1 MHNLNNLVILIEKE
15 VFQLAKNDKKR
26 SSNGLIKRLTDT
38 VQNNLDNLY
47 QKTYYSQP
55 SNKQDIEN
63 IKTKLDTSIDN
74 IVTTNRN
81 NTGNGTMSTLYSRIQ
96 AAPMLGGQGDEQAKK
111 LEELIN
117 DNQVIESGLMG
128 FINNTTTV
136 FDYDNKIDTILK
148 YMPKLQE
155 AIDTRKDN
163 VLSADHFSKDFINIT
178 SSNINNNTETY
189 NEHIKY
195 IKDTYKIQDL
205 VDEIYDKASK
215 YGEAFV
221 YVVPY
226 KKAVARLL
234 RNKNNIRADLNM
246 REQTIVSES
255 GSISMESLPEGLTQ
269 KDFEAAG
276 ISNIK
281 LECYTGA
288 INSIVENCI
297 RFEKAAKSLNEM
309 SLNYEGA
316 NFSEATILETAESVR
331 DVVKGQFDRTIKDDL
346 SFDGFDDRG
355 QDGLVDKNK
364 IKKKGKDDKYIN
376 VPGTIIRILERKHVI
391 PIYIDEYCF
400 GYYYIEVEG
409 PYNPVGDYDKMQ
421 DPTMSLKGSNSILST
436 NSMMDQTQKQNNI
449 IRYLSNQISNF
460 IDAKFI
466 NTNQDLRQEIYTIL
480 KYNQDNN
487 SSKMNKIRVTF
498 IPPDDME
505 HVYFRMNKDTHRG
518 ISDLD
523 KSLFPATLFS
533 SMYITHTIW
542 NMTRAQDKR
551 VYYVNQ
557 NVDTNIS
564 KTLLNTINQIKKGNF
579 GIRQIE
585 NINNILNI
593 TGMFND
599 YIIPRGPGG
608 TPIDFEV
615 MQGQSV
621 EYQTE
626 LMTMLEEAAVNA
638 TEVPMEMIQ
647 MRNSVDYASQLTMSS
662 SKFLRKVY
670 NRQSKFQKNITRIIN
685 NIYNN
690 EFDDNITL
698 SVALPPPMFLN
709 ITNTNQMMT
718 NVNEYSQSV
727 AQLILDPD
735 EEESIKN
742 EVIRE
747 INKFNLGSYLNIPE
761 LEEIAHKAKQR
772 MAAESNEENSE
783 E

>member
-1 MHNLNNLVILIEKE
+1 MTKD
-15 VFQLAKNDKKR
+15 DKKR
-26 SSNGLIKRLTDT
+26 SNSIIKKLTDT
-38 VQNNLDNLY
+38 VQNNLDYLY
-47 QKTYYSQP
+47 TKTYYSQP
-55 SNKQDIEN
+55 SNKQDIAN
-63 IKTKLDTSIDN
+63 IKSRLDDSIDN
-74 IVTTNRN
+74 IVSVNKN
-81 NTGNGTMSTLYSRIQ
+81 NIGNGTMSTLYSRIQ
-96 AAPMLGGQGDEQAKK
+96 QKNLPDLGGPNDENGKK

-155 AIDTRKDN
+155 ALDTRKDN

-178 SSNINNNTETY
+178 SSNINNDQETY
-189 NEHIKY
+189 NEHIKF
-195 IKDTYKIQDL
+195 IKEAYNLQEL
-205 VDEIYDKASK
+205 VDEIYDEASK

-221 YVVPY
+221 YTVPY

-234 RNKNNIRADLNM
+234 RKKNSIRADLDIKEATIITESGNM
-246 REQTIVSES
+246 AMDKLPNDINVDEFSQFGLSNIQLECSTGIVS
-255 GSISMESLPEGLTQ
+255 
-269 KDFEAAG
+269 
-276 ISNIK
+276 
-281 LECYTGA
+281 
-288 INSIVENCI
+288 SIVENTMN
-297 RFEKAAKSLNEM
+297 FEKVQRSLNEM

-316 NFSEATILETAESVR
+316 NFSEETIMESAENIR
-331 DVVKGQFDRTIKDDL
+331 DVVKGRFNKTIKDDL
-346 SFDGFDDRG
+346 SFDGFDDRSN
-355 QDGLVDKNK
+355 DGLIDKNK
-364 IKKKGKDDKYIN
+364 IKRNKDDKYIN
-376 VPGTIIRILERKHVI
+376 VPGTIVRILERKHVI
-391 PIYIDEYCF
+391 PIYIEQYCF
-400 GYYYIEVEG
+400 GYYYIEVDG

-436 NSMMDQTQKQNNI
+436 NSMMDQSQKQNHI
-449 IRYLSNQISNF
+449 IKYISNQISNF

-466 NTNQDLRQEIYTIL
+466 NTNQDLRNEIYTIL
-480 KYNQDNN
+480 KYNYDNN
-487 SSKMNKIRVTF
+487 NSHMNKIRVTF

-505 HVYFRMNKDTHRG
+505 HVYFKMNKDTHRG

-523 KSLFPATLFS
+523 KAMFPATLYS

-557 NVDTNIS
+557 TVDTNIS

-585 NINNILNI
+585 NINHILNI

-608 TPIDFEV
+608 SPIDFEV
-615 MQGQSV
+615 MQGQKI
-621 EYQTE
+621 EYQDE
-626 LMTMLEEAAVNA
+626 LMTMLEEAAVNS

-647 MRNSVDYASQLTMSS
+647 MRNSIDYSSQLTMSS

-670 NRQSKFQKNITRIIN
+670 NRQSKFQKNLTRIFN
-685 NIYNN
+685 KIYNN

-698 SVALPPPMFLN
+698 AVMLPPPMFLN

-735 EEESIKN
+735 EEDFVKN

-747 INKFNLGSYLNIPE
+747 INKFNLGTYLNIPE

-772 MAAESNEENSE
+772 AAAETNNEEGNE
-783 E
+783 

>member
-1 MHNLNNLVILIEKE
+1 M
-15 VFQLAKNDKKR
+15 AKKDEKKR
-26 SSNGLIKRLTDT
+26 SSTSIINRLSNTI
-38 VQNNLDNLY
+38 QNSLDNLY
-47 QKTYYSQP
+47 SKTYYSQA
-55 SNKQDIEN
+55 SNKQDLET
-63 IKTKLDTSIDN
+63 IKNKLDSSIDN
-74 IVTTNRN
+74 IVSVNMD
-81 NTGNGTMSTLYSRIQ
+81 NTGRGTMSTLYSRIQ
-96 AAPMLGGQGDEQAKK
+96 QQGSSIKPGNKEGGQS
-111 LEELIN
+111 LESLIN
-117 DNQVIESGLMG
+117 DSQVIEAGLMG
-128 FINNTTTV
+128 FINDTTTV

-148 YMPKLQE
+148 YMPRLQE
-155 AIDTRKDN
+155 ALDTRKDN
-163 VLSADHFSKDFINIT
+163 VLSADHFSKDFINVT
-178 SSNINNNTETY
+178 SSSITNDSETY
-189 NEHIKY
+189 NEHIKF
-195 IKDTYKIQDL
+195 IKETYKFQDL
-205 VDEIYDKASK
+205 TDEIYDQASK

-234 RNKNNIRADLNM
+234 KQKNNTRAELDIK
-246 REQTIVSES
+246 EHTIITES
-255 GSISMESLPEGLTQ
+255 GNIEMDKLPKEITPEMFEQAGLN
-269 KDFEAAG
+269 
-276 ISNIK
+276 NIQ

-288 INSIVENCI
+288 INSVVENI
-297 RFEKAAKSLNEM
+297 MRFEKASSSLNEM

-316 NFSEATILETAESVR
+316 DFSEETIEESANNIR
-331 DVVKGQFDRTIKDDL
+331 DVVKGRFQKTIKDDL
-346 SFDGFDDRG
+346 SFEGFDDRG
-355 QDGLVDKNK
+355 QEGLVDKA
-364 IKKKGKDDKYIN
+364 KKKSKDDKYIN
-376 VPGTIIRILERKHVI
+376 VPGTIVKILERKHVI
-391 PIYIDEYCF
+391 PIYIENYCF
-400 GYYYIEVEG
+400 GYYYIEVDG

-436 NSMMDQTQKQNNI
+436 NSTLDQSTKQNNI
-449 IRYLSNQISNF
+449 IRYIANQISNF

-466 NTNQDLRQEIYTIL
+466 NANQDLRNEIYTIL
-480 KYNQDNN
+480 KFNYDNN
-487 SSKMNKIRVTF
+487 SSHMNKVRVTF

-505 HVYFRMNKDTHRG
+505 HVYFKMNEDTHRG

-523 KSLFPATLFS
+523 KAMFPATLYCAN
-533 SMYITHTIW
+533 YITHAIW

-557 NVDTNIS
+557 TVDTNIS

-585 NINNILNI
+585 NINHILNI

-599 YIIPRGPGG
+599 YIIPRGPSGNS
-608 TPIDFEV
+608 PIDFEV

-626 LMTMLEEAAVNA
+626 FMTMLEEMSINS
-638 TEVPMEMIQ
+638 TDVPMEMIQ
-647 MRNSVDYASQLTMSS
+647 MRNSVDYSSQLTMSS

-670 NRQSKFQKNITRIIN
+670 NRQSKFQMNLTRIFN
-685 NIYNN
+685 KIYNN
-690 EFDDNITL
+690 EFDDNIQT
-698 SVALPPPMFLN
+698 SVILPPPMFLN

-735 EEESIKN
+735 EEEPVKN

-761 LEEIAHKAKQR
+761 LEDIAHKAKQR
-772 MAAESNEENSE
+772 IAAESNEKSGE

>member
-1 MHNLNNLVILIEKE
+1 M
-15 VFQLAKNDKKR
+15 AKDKKQR
-26 SSNGLIKRLTDT
+26 SSNGLIKKLTDT
-38 VQNNLDNLY
+38 VQNNLNYLY

-74 IVTTNRN
+74 IVTNNMN

-96 AAPMLGGQGDEQAKK
+96 AAPMLGGSGDEQAKK

-178 SSNINNNTETY
+178 SSNINNDTETY

-195 IKDTYKIQDL
+195 IKETYKIQDL

-221 YVVPY
+221 YNVPY
-226 KKAVARLL
+226 KKAVVRLL

-246 REQTIVSES
+246 REQVIMTES
-255 GSISMESLPEGLTQ
+255 GNIGMDAFPEGLTQ

-276 ISNIK
+276 MGNIQ
-281 LECYTGA
+281 LECCTGA
-288 INSIVENCI
+288 INSIVENTM
-297 RFEKAAKSLNEM
+297 RFEKAVKSLNEM

-316 NFSEATILETAESVR
+316 NFSEATILETAENVR
-331 DVVKGQFDRTIKDDL
+331 DVVKGQFDRIIKDDL
-346 SFDGFDDRG
+346 SFEGFDDRG
-355 QDGLVDKNK
+355 QEGLVDKNK
-364 IKKKGKDDKYIN
+364 AKKKKGKDDKYIN
-376 VPGTIIRILERKHVI
+376 VPGTIIRVLERKHVI

-436 NSMMDQTQKQNNI
+436 NSMMDQSQKQNNI

-498 IPPDDME
+498 IPPEDME
-505 HVYFRMNKDTHRG
+505 HVYFNMNKDTHRG

-585 NINNILNI
+585 NINHILNI

-670 NRQSKFQKNITRIIN
+670 NRQSKFQKNITRIVN

-698 SVALPPPMFLN
+698 NVVLPPPMFLN

-735 EEESIKN
+735 EEEPIKN

-772 MAAESNEENSE
+772 MAAENNEDTGE

>member
-1 MHNLNNLVILIEKE
+1 
-15 VFQLAKNDKKR
+15 LAKDKKR
-26 SSNGLIKRLTDT
+26 SSNGLIKKLSDT
-38 VQNNLDNLY
+38 VQNSLDYLY

-55 SNKQDIEN
+55 NNKQDIEN
-63 IKTKLDTSIDN
+63 IKSKLDNSIDT
-74 IVTTNRN
+74 IVSVNRN

-96 AAPMLGGQGDEQAKK
+96 QANMPNLGGSGDEGAKK

-155 AIDTRKDN
+155 ALDTRKDN

-178 SSNINNNTETY
+178 SSSINNDDATY

-195 IKDTYKIQDL
+195 IKETYKIQDL

-226 KKAVARLL
+226 KKAVVRLL
-234 RNKNNIRADLNM
+234 RQKSSIRADLNIK
-246 REQTIVSES
+246 EGTIITES
-255 GSISMESLPEGLTQ
+255 GNIGMDALPNGLTAE
-269 KDFEAAG
+269 DFKSAG
-276 ISNIK
+276 YGDIQVEFSNGGI
-281 LECYTGA
+281 T
-288 INSIVENCI
+288 SIIENCVK
-297 RFEKAAKSLNEM
+297 FEKSVKSLNEV

-316 NFSEATILETAESVR
+316 NLSEAFVNEAAENVR
-331 DVVKGQFDRTIKDDL
+331 DVVKGQFQKTIKDDL
-346 SFDGFDDRG
+346 SFEGFDDRG
-355 QDGLVDKNK
+355 QDGLVDKT
-364 IKKKGKDDKYIN
+364 KKKQNKDDKYIN

-436 NSMMDQTQKQNNI
+436 NSMMDQSQKQNNI

-487 SSKMNKIRVTF
+487 SNKMNKIRVTF

-505 HVYFRMNKDTHRG
+505 HVYFKMNKDTHRG

-523 KSLFPATLFS
+523 KAMFPATLFS

-585 NINNILNI
+585 NINHILNI

-608 TPIDFEV
+608 APIDFEV
-615 MQGQSV
+615 MQGQTV

-626 LMTMLEEAAVNA
+626 LMTMLEEAAINSC
-638 TEVPMEMIQ
+638 EVPMEMIQ

-670 NRQSKFQKNITRIIN
+670 NRQSKFQKPISSIVNK
-685 NIYNN
+685 IYNN

-698 SVALPPPMFLN
+698 TVILPPPMFLN
-709 ITNTNQMMT
+709 LTNTNQMMT

-735 EEESIKN
+735 EEEPIKN

-747 INKFNLGSYLNIPE
+747 INKFHLGTYLNIPE
-761 LEEIAHKAKQR
+761 LEDIAHKAKQH
-772 MAAESNEENSE
+772 MAAESNNEEGE

>member
-1 MHNLNNLVILIEKE
+1 M
-15 VFQLAKNDKKR
+15 AKKDNKR
-26 SSNGLIKRLTDT
+26 SSNGIIKKLSDT
-38 VQNNLDNLY
+38 VQNNLDYLY

-55 SNKQDIEN
+55 TNKQDLDTVKN
-63 IKTKLDTSIDN
+63 KLDASIDN
-74 IVTTNRN
+74 IVATNRN

-96 AAPMLGGQGDEQAKK
+96 QTPTLGGPNDENAKK

-128 FINNTTTV
+128 FINNTTTI

-148 YMPKLQE
+148 YMPKLVE
-155 AIDTRKDN
+155 ALETRKDN

-178 SSNINNNTETY
+178 SSNINSETATY

-195 IKDTYKIQDL
+195 IKETYKIQEL
-205 VDEIYDKASK
+205 VDEIYDNAAK

-221 YVVPY
+221 YIVPY
-226 KKAVARLL
+226 KKAVVRLL
-234 RNKNNIRADLNM
+234 RNKNNIRADLNIK
-246 REQTIVSES
+246 EGTIFTES
-255 GSISMESLPEGLTQ
+255 GNMGMDKLPTGLTAE
-269 KDFEAAG
+269 DFSAAG
-276 ISNIK
+276 YGDIQVEFSR
-281 LECYTGA
+281 GS
-288 INSIVENCI
+288 INSIVENTVK
-297 RFEKAAKSLNEM
+297 FEKSAKLLNEM
-309 SLNYEGA
+309 SLNYEGV
-316 NFSEATILETAESVR
+316 NLSEETINEAAENVR

-346 SFDGFDDRG
+346 SFEGFDDRG

-364 IKKKGKDDKYIN
+364 INKKKGKDDKYVN

-436 NSMMDQTQKQNNI
+436 NSMMDQSQKQNNI
-449 IRYLSNQISNF
+449 IRYLSNQISNL

-505 HVYFRMNKDTHRG
+505 HVYFKMNKDTHRG

-523 KSLFPATLFS
+523 KSMFPGTLFS
-533 SMYITHTIW
+533 SMYITHCIW

-585 NINNILNI
+585 NINHILNI

-608 TPIDFEV
+608 NTPIDFEV

-670 NRQSKFQKNITRIIN
+670 NRQAKFQKNLTRIIN
-685 NIYNN
+685 DIYNN

-698 SVALPPPMFLN
+698 SVMLPPPMFLN
-709 ITNTNQMMT
+709 LTNTNQMMT

-727 AQLILDPD
+727 AQLIMDPD
-735 EEESIKN
+735 EEEPIKN

-747 INKFNLGSYLNIPE
+747 INKYHLGTYLNLPE
-761 LEEIAHKAKQR
+761 LEEIAHKAKQH
-772 MAAESNEENSE
+772 MAAERNDDTNEE
-783 E
+783 

>member
-1 MHNLNNLVILIEKE
+1 MVKDN
-15 VFQLAKNDKKR
+15 KNKR
-26 SSNGLIKRLTDT
+26 SNTIIRKLSDI
-38 VQNNLDNLY
+38 VQNNLDYLY
-47 QKTYYSQP
+47 TKTYYSQP
-55 SNKQDIEN
+55 NNKQDIEN
-63 IKTKLDTSIDN
+63 IKSKLDTSIDN
-74 IVTTNRN
+74 IISVNKN

-96 AAPMLGGQGDEQAKK
+96 SNNIKSLGGPNDENGKK

-128 FINNTTTV
+128 FINNTTTI

-155 AIDTRKDN
+155 ALDTRKDN

-178 SSNINNNTETY
+178 SSNINNDSEIY
-189 NEHIKY
+189 NEHIKA
-195 IKDTYKIQDL
+195 IKDTYKIQEL
-205 VDEIYDKASK
+205 VDDIYDKASK

-221 YVVPY
+221 YIVPY

-234 RNKNNIRADLNM
+234 KNKNSIRADLNI
-246 REQTIVSES
+246 RESKIITES
-255 GSISMESLPEGLTQ
+255 GNMSMDDLPSSITPEILKECGMEHIE
-269 KDFEAAG
+269 
-276 ISNIK
+276 
-281 LECYTGA
+281 LECCTGT
-288 INSIVENCI
+288 INSIVEHAFNYQKI
-297 RFEKAAKSLNEM
+297 SKSLNEM

-316 NFSEATILETAESVR
+316 SFSEETILESAENIR
-331 DVVKGQFDRTIKDDL
+331 DVVKGRFNKTIDDNL
-346 SFDGFDDRG
+346 SFEGFDDRG
-355 QDGLVDKNK
+355 QDGLIDKSSV
-364 IKKKGKDDKYIN
+364 KKGKDDKYIN
-376 VPGTIIRILERKHVI
+376 VPGTIIKILERKHVI
-391 PIYIDEYCF
+391 PIYIEQYCF

-436 NSMMDQTQKQNNI
+436 NSMMDQSQKQNNI
-449 IRYLSNQISNF
+449 IRYISNQISNF

-466 NTNQDLRQEIYTIL
+466 NANQDLRNEIYTIL

-505 HVYFRMNKDTHRG
+505 HVYFKMNDDTHRG

-523 KSLFPATLFS
+523 KALFPATLYS

-585 NINNILNI
+585 NINHILNI

-608 TPIDFEV
+608 APIDFEV

-621 EYQTE
+621 EYQSE
-626 LMTMLEEAAVNA
+626 LMNMLEEAAVNS
-638 TEVPMEMIQ
+638 TDVPMEMIN
-647 MRNSVDYASQLTMSS
+647 MRNSIDYASQLTMSS

-685 NIYNN
+685 KIYNN
-690 EFDDNITL
+690 EFEDNITL
-698 SVALPPPMFLN
+698 SVMLPPPMFLN

-727 AQLILDPD
+727 AQLIMDPNED
-735 EEESIKN
+735 ENVKN

-747 INKFNLGSYLNIPE
+747 VNKYNLGSYLNIPE
-761 LEEIAHKAKQR
+761 LEEIVHKAKQR
-772 MAAESNEENSE
+772 IAANSNNESDEE
-783 E
+783 

>member
-1 MHNLNNLVILIEKE
+1 M
-15 VFQLAKNDKKR
+15 AKDKKR
-26 SSNGLIKRLTDT
+26 SSNGLIKKLSDT
-38 VQNNLDNLY
+38 VQNSLDYLY

-55 SNKQDIEN
+55 NNKQDIEN
-63 IKTKLDTSIDN
+63 IKSKLDNSIDT
-74 IVTTNRN
+74 IVSVNRN

-96 AAPMLGGQGDEQAKK
+96 QANMPNLGGSGDEGAKK

-155 AIDTRKDN
+155 ALDTRKDN

-178 SSNINNNTETY
+178 SSSINNDDATY

-195 IKDTYKIQDL
+195 IKETYKIQDL

-226 KKAVARLL
+226 KKAVVRLL
-234 RNKNNIRADLNM
+234 RQKSSIRADLNIK
-246 REQTIVSES
+246 EGTIITES
-255 GSISMESLPEGLTQ
+255 GNIGIDALPNGLTAE
-269 KDFEAAG
+269 DFKSAG
-276 ISNIK
+276 YGDIQVEFSNGGI
-281 LECYTGA
+281 T
-288 INSIVENCI
+288 SIIENCVK
-297 RFEKAAKSLNEM
+297 FEKSVKSLNEM

-316 NFSEATILETAESVR
+316 NLSEAFVNEAAENVR
-331 DVVKGQFDRTIKDDL
+331 DVVKGQFQKTIKDDL
-346 SFDGFDDRG
+346 SFEGFDDRG
-355 QDGLVDKNK
+355 QDGLVDKT
-364 IKKKGKDDKYIN
+364 KKKQNKDDKYIN

-436 NSMMDQTQKQNNI
+436 NSMMDQSQKQNNI

-487 SSKMNKIRVTF
+487 SNKMNKIRVTF

-523 KSLFPATLFS
+523 KAMFPATLFS

-585 NINNILNI
+585 NINHILNI

-608 TPIDFEV
+608 APIDFEV
-615 MQGQSV
+615 MQGQTV

-626 LMTMLEEAAVNA
+626 LMTMLEEAAINSC
-638 TEVPMEMIQ
+638 EVPMEMIQ
-647 MRNSVDYASQLTMSS
+647 MRNSVEYASQLTMSS

-670 NRQSKFQKNITRIIN
+670 NRQSKFQKPISSIVNK
-685 NIYNN
+685 IYNN

-698 SVALPPPMFLN
+698 TVILPPPMFLN
-709 ITNTNQMMT
+709 LTNTNQMMT

-735 EEESIKN
+735 EEEPIKN

-747 INKFNLGSYLNIPE
+747 INKFHLGTYLNIPE
-761 LEEIAHKAKQR
+761 LEDIAHKAKQH
-772 MAAESNEENSE
+772 MAAESNNEEGE

>member
-1 MHNLNNLVILIEKE
+1 M
-15 VFQLAKNDKKR
+15 AKKDDKKR
-26 SSNGLIKRLTDT
+26 SSNGLIKKLTDT
-38 VQNNLDNLY
+38 VQNNLDYLY

-55 SNKQDIEN
+55 SNKQDLDN
-63 IKTKLDTSIDN
+63 VKNKLDSSIDN
-74 IVTTNRN
+74 IVAVNRN
-81 NTGNGTMSTLYSRIQ
+81 NTGNGTMSALYSRLQQ
-96 AAPMLGGQGDEQAKK
+96 APTLGGSGDEGAKK

-117 DNQVIESGLMG
+117 DNQIIESGLMG

-155 AIDTRKDN
+155 ALDTRKDN

-178 SSNINNNTETY
+178 TSNINSDSETY

-195 IKDTYKIQDL
+195 IKETYKIQDL

-226 KKAVARLL
+226 KKAVVRLL
-234 RNKNNIRADLNM
+234 RQKNNIRADLNIK
-246 REQTIVSES
+246 EGTIFTES
-255 GSISMESLPEGLTQ
+255 GNIGMDDLPKDLTAE
-269 KDFEAAG
+269 DFNAAG
-276 ISNIK
+276 YGDIQVEFSRGGIS
-281 LECYTGA
+281 
-288 INSIVENCI
+288 SIIENAVK
-297 RFEKAAKSLNEM
+297 FEKSVKLLNEM

-316 NFSEATILETAESVR
+316 NLSEETILEAAENVR

-346 SFDGFDDRG
+346 SFEGFDDRG

-364 IKKKGKDDKYIN
+364 SDKRKSKDDKYVN

-400 GYYYIEVEG
+400 GYYYIEIEG

-436 NSMMDQTQKQNNI
+436 NSMMDQSQKQNNI
-449 IRYLSNQISNF
+449 IRYLSNQISNL

-505 HVYFRMNKDTHRG
+505 HVYFKMNKDTHRG

-523 KSLFPATLFS
+523 KSMFPGTLFS
-533 SMYITHTIW
+533 SMYITHCIW

-564 KTLLNTINQIKKGNF
+564 KTLLNTITQIKKGNF

-585 NINNILNI
+585 NINHILNI

-608 TPIDFEV
+608 APIDFEV

-638 TEVPMEMIQ
+638 CEVPMEMIQ

-670 NRQSKFQKNITRIIN
+670 NRQSKFQKNLTRIIN

-698 SVALPPPMFLN
+698 NVMLPPPMFLN
-709 ITNTNQMMT
+709 LTNTNQMMT

-735 EEESIKN
+735 EEEPVKN

-747 INKFNLGSYLNIPE
+747 VNKFHLGTYINLPE
-761 LEEIAHKAKQR
+761 LEEIAHRAKQH
-772 MAAESNEENSE
+772 MAANSNDNNGEE
-783 E
+783 

>member
-1 MHNLNNLVILIEKE
+1 M
-15 VFQLAKNDKKR
+15 AKKDNKR
-26 SSNGLIKRLTDT
+26 SSNGIIKKLSDT
-38 VQNNLDNLY
+38 VQNNLDYLY

-55 SNKQDIEN
+55 TNKQDLDTVKN
-63 IKTKLDTSIDN
+63 KLDASIDN
-74 IVTTNRN
+74 IVATNRN

-96 AAPMLGGQGDEQAKK
+96 QTPTLGGPNDENAKK

-128 FINNTTTV
+128 FINNTTTI

-148 YMPKLQE
+148 YMPKLVE
-155 AIDTRKDN
+155 ALETRKDN

-178 SSNINNNTETY
+178 SSNINSETATY

-195 IKDTYKIQDL
+195 IKETYKIQEL
-205 VDEIYDKASK
+205 VDEIYDNAAK

-221 YVVPY
+221 YIVPY
-226 KKAVARLL
+226 KKAVVRLL
-234 RNKNNIRADLNM
+234 RNKNNIRADLNIK
-246 REQTIVSES
+246 EGTIFTES
-255 GSISMESLPEGLTQ
+255 GNMGMDKLPTGLTAE
-269 KDFEAAG
+269 DFSAAG
-276 ISNIK
+276 YGDIQVEFSR
-281 LECYTGA
+281 GS
-288 INSIVENCI
+288 INSIVENTVK
-297 RFEKAAKSLNEM
+297 FEKSAKLLNEM

-316 NFSEATILETAESVR
+316 NLSEETINEAAENVR

-346 SFDGFDDRG
+346 SFEGFDDRG

-364 IKKKGKDDKYIN
+364 INKKKGKDDKYVN

-436 NSMMDQTQKQNNI
+436 NSMMDQSQKQNNI
-449 IRYLSNQISNF
+449 IRYLSNQISNL

-505 HVYFRMNKDTHRG
+505 HVYFKMNKDTHRG

-523 KSLFPATLFS
+523 KSMFPGTLFS
-533 SMYITHTIW
+533 SLYITHCIW

-585 NINNILNI
+585 NINHILNI

-608 TPIDFEV
+608 NTPIDFEV

-670 NRQSKFQKNITRIIN
+670 NRQAKFQKNLTRIIN
-685 NIYNN
+685 DIYNN

-698 SVALPPPMFLN
+698 SVMLPPPMFLN
-709 ITNTNQMMT
+709 LTNTNQMMT

-727 AQLILDPD
+727 AQLIMDPD
-735 EEESIKN
+735 EEEPIKN

-747 INKFNLGSYLNIPE
+747 INKYHLGTYLNLPE
-761 LEEIAHKAKQR
+761 LEEIAHKAKQH
-772 MAAESNEENSE
+772 MAAERNDDTNEE
-783 E
+783 

>member
-1 MHNLNNLVILIEKE
+1 M
-15 VFQLAKNDKKR
+15 AKKDNKR
-26 SSNGLIKRLTDT
+26 SSNGIIKKLSDT
-38 VQNNLDNLY
+38 VQNNLDYLY

-55 SNKQDIEN
+55 TNKQDLDTVKN
-63 IKTKLDTSIDN
+63 KLDASIDN
-74 IVTTNRN
+74 IVATNRN

-96 AAPMLGGQGDEQAKK
+96 QTPTLGGPNDENAKK

-128 FINNTTTV
+128 FINNTTTI

-148 YMPKLQE
+148 YMPKLVE
-155 AIDTRKDN
+155 ALETRKDN

-178 SSNINNNTETY
+178 SSNINSETATY

-195 IKDTYKIQDL
+195 IKETYKIQEL
-205 VDEIYDKASK
+205 VDEIYDNAAK

-221 YVVPY
+221 YIVPY
-226 KKAVARLL
+226 KKAVVRLL
-234 RNKNNIRADLNM
+234 RNKNNIRADLNIK
-246 REQTIVSES
+246 EGTIFTES
-255 GSISMESLPEGLTQ
+255 GNMGMDKLPTGLTAE
-269 KDFEAAG
+269 DFSAAG
-276 ISNIK
+276 YGDIQVEFSR
-281 LECYTGA
+281 GS
-288 INSIVENCI
+288 INSIVENTVK
-297 RFEKAAKSLNEM
+297 FEKSAKLLNEM

-316 NFSEATILETAESVR
+316 NLSEETINEAAENVR

-346 SFDGFDDRG
+346 SFEGFDDRG

-364 IKKKGKDDKYIN
+364 INKKKGKDDKYVN

-436 NSMMDQTQKQNNI
+436 NSMMDQSQKQNNI
-449 IRYLSNQISNF
+449 IRYLSNQISNL

-498 IPPDDME
+498 IPPADME
-505 HVYFRMNKDTHRG
+505 HVYFKMNKDTHRG

-523 KSLFPATLFS
+523 KSMFPGTLFS
-533 SMYITHTIW
+533 SLYITHCIW

-585 NINNILNI
+585 NINHILNI

-608 TPIDFEV
+608 NTPIDFEV

-670 NRQSKFQKNITRIIN
+670 NRQAKFQKNLTRIIN
-685 NIYNN
+685 DIYNN

-698 SVALPPPMFLN
+698 SVMLPPPMFLN
-709 ITNTNQMMT
+709 LTNTNQMMT

-727 AQLILDPD
+727 AQLIMDPD
-735 EEESIKN
+735 EEEPIKN

-747 INKFNLGSYLNIPE
+747 INKYHLGTYLNLPE
-761 LEEIAHKAKQR
+761 LEEIAHKAKQH
-772 MAAESNEENSE
+772 MAAERNDDTNEE
-783 E
+783 

>member
-1 MHNLNNLVILIEKE
+1 M
-15 VFQLAKNDKKR
+15 AKKDDKKR
-26 SSNGLIKRLTDT
+26 SSNGLIKKLTDT
-38 VQNNLDNLY
+38 VQNNLDYLY

-55 SNKQDIEN
+55 SNKQD
-63 IKTKLDTSIDN
+63 LDNVKDRLDSSIDN
-74 IVTTNRN
+74 IVAVNRN
-81 NTGNGTMSTLYSRIQ
+81 NTGNGTMSALYSRLQQ
-96 AAPMLGGQGDEQAKK
+96 APTLGGSGDEGAKK

-155 AIDTRKDN
+155 ALDTRKDN

-178 SSNINNNTETY
+178 TSNINSDSETY

-195 IKDTYKIQDL
+195 IKETYKIQDL

-221 YVVPY
+221 YEVPY
-226 KKAVARLL
+226 KKAVVRLL
-234 RNKNNIRADLNM
+234 RQKNNIRADLNIK
-246 REQTIVSES
+246 EGTIFTES
-255 GSISMESLPEGLTQ
+255 GNIGMDALPKDLTAE
-269 KDFEAAG
+269 DFNAAG
-276 ISNIK
+276 YGDIQVEISRG
-281 LECYTGA
+281 L
-288 INSIVENCI
+288 INSIAESVVK
-297 RFEKAAKSLNEM
+297 FEKSAKLLNEM
-309 SLNYEGA
+309 SLNYEGT
-316 NFSEATILETAESVR
+316 NLSEETINEAAENVR
-331 DVVKGQFDRTIKDDL
+331 DVIKGQFDRTIKDDL
-346 SFDGFDDRG
+346 SFEGFDDRG

-364 IKKKGKDDKYIN
+364 TNKKKGKDDKYVN

-400 GYYYIEVEG
+400 GYYYIEIEG

-449 IRYLSNQISNF
+449 IRYLSNQISNL

-505 HVYFRMNKDTHRG
+505 HVYFKMNKDTHRG

-523 KSLFPATLFS
+523 KSMFPGTLFS
-533 SMYITHTIW
+533 SMYITHCIW

-585 NINNILNI
+585 NINHILNI

-608 TPIDFEV
+608 NTPIDFEV

-638 TEVPMEMIQ
+638 CEVPMEMIQ

-670 NRQSKFQKNITRIIN
+670 NRQSKFQKNLTRIIN

-698 SVALPPPMFLN
+698 NVMLPPPMFLN
-709 ITNTNQMMT
+709 LTNTNQMMT

-735 EEESIKN
+735 EEEPVKN

-747 INKFNLGSYLNIPE
+747 VNKFHLGTYINLPE
-761 LEEIAHKAKQR
+761 LEEIAHRAKQH
-772 MAAESNEENSE
+772 MAANSNDDNGEE
-783 E
+783 